1 MITLARTADEAVAAT
16 GEFRAGGTD
25 VQERRRSGIA
35 RGALVDI
42 HLLTGYDQIE
52 WSASGAA
59 TIGAL
64 VTIDRVANDP
74 QIRASYPGL
83 ALAAAGLAT
92 PQIRW
97 MGTLGGSLLQRNR
110 CWYFRHPAFTCYKR
124 GGDTC
129 PARTGQHQHGVIFD
143 LGPCVA
149 AHPSTLGMA
158 LLAYDAEIE
167 VYGQGLRP
175 VVALYG
181 DGSDPTRDHLLQ
193 PGELLSRVVLPA
205 PDRLRIERAAYFRAI
220 TRAEAE
226 WPLVEAIVRLEL
238 ADDGTISFARVGV
251 GGVANIPLRLPRV
264 EAALLGQTAT
274 AETLER
280 AASLATEGATP
291 LPLTGYKVE
300 LLRGTVLETLE
311 RALHR

>member
-1 MITLARTADEAVAAT
+1 MMTLARTADEAVAAT

-42 HLLTGYDQIE
+42 HLLAGYDQIE
-52 WSASGAA
+52 WSADGAA

-74 QIRASYPGL
+74 QIQAHYPGL
-83 ALAAAGLAT
+83 ALAAGGLAT

-124 GGDTC
+124 GGDGC

-158 LLAYDAEIE
+158 LLAYDAEVE
-167 VYGQGLRP
+167 VHGQGLRP
-175 VVALYG
+175 VAALYG
-181 DGSDPTRDHLLQ
+181 DGSDPIRDHLLG
-193 PGELLSRVVLPA
+193 PGELLTRVVLPA
-205 PDRLRIERAAYFRAI
+205 PERLRSERAAYFRAI

-226 WPLVEAIVRLEL
+226 WPLVEAVVRLVVGDE
-238 ADDGTISFARVGV
+238 DVISFAGVGV
-251 GGVANIPLRLPRV
+251 GGVANIPLRLPHV
-264 EAALLGQTAT
+264 EAALVGQRVT

-311 RALHR
+311 RAVRV